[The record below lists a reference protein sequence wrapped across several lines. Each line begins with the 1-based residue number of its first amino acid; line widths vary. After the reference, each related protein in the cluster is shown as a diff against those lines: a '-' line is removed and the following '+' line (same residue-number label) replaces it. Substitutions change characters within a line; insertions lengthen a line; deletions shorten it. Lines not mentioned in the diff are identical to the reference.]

1 MPLNIY
7 NSLHKQIEEFT
18 PINDREI
25 TMYHCGP
32 TVYDRVHIGN
42 LRSFFLADTLRR
54 YFEFTGHKVKQVMNI
69 TDIGHISGDADFGED
84 KMMRLLK
91 RKGLEI
97 NLKNMLSAAAEE
109 TEQFEK
115 DLEALNIL
123 HPHVLPK
130 ASDHIKEQIAMIQQ
144 LIAKEISYVT
154 KHAIYFDVS
163 KDPHYGALGGLTTS
177 GQEENSR
184 IEESEKRNIQDFA
197 LWKFDEMGFD
207 SELGKGFPGWHIECS
222 AMSIKYLGEEFDI
235 HTGGI
240 DLKPIHHNNEIA
252 QACCSTDKNFA
263 HYWMHG
269 EFLNIDSEKMA
280 KSLGNMFTLADLEE
294 KNISPLALRVLF
306 LQAHYRSVLNFSWDA
321 LEASSNLLSGLYKTI
336 AKCIYDDLRQKS
348 SLDAVQILVEDYKTS
363 DILSGYQ
370 NDLNTPQSF
379 SQFMRYIGE
388 EPAINYDSRYKTI
401 LMLKFDDLF
410 GLKFKEVD
418 STTKKFLTQEKTV
431 ALIYERNKAR
441 LNKDYQKSDELRDE
455 LLAENIACED
465 GKDESFYFPAKIL
478 GVSLQ

>member
-1 MPLNIY
+1 MPLSIY

-18 PINDREI
+18 PINKDEI

-91 RKGLEI
+91 RKGLEV
-97 NLKNMLSAAAEE
+97 NLKNMLSAAAGE

-123 HPHVLPK
+123 RPHKLPK
-130 ASDHIKEQIAMIQQ
+130 ASDHIPEQVVMIQK
-144 LIAKEISYVT
+144 LLENGTAYATSS
-154 KHAIYFDVS
+154 AIYFDTS

-184 IEESEKRNIQDFA
+184 IEESEKRNVQDFA

-252 QACCSTDKNFA
+252 QACCSTGKNFA
-263 HYWMHG
+263 NYWMHG

-321 LEASSNLLSGLYKTI
+321 LEGSSKVLGDIYRIVAKYVYLRTIDLS
-336 AKCIYDDLRQKS
+336 AKSTQIKPSYEELR
-348 SLDAVQILVEDYKTS
+348 TS
-363 DILSGYQ
+363 EIIHAYE
-370 NDLNTPQSF
+370 NDLSTPQGF
-379 SQFMRYIGE
+379 SQLMKW
-388 EPAINYDSRYKTI
+388 INETGDLKNKAGII
-401 LMLKFDDLF
+401 LAYDDLF
-410 GLKFKEVD
+410 GIESSKAYSIAEALLSKPSV
-418 STTKKFLTQEKTV
+418 QE
-431 ALIYERNKAR
+431 LISERTKAR
-441 LNKDYQKSDELRDE
+441 LSKDYQKSDELRDQ
-455 LLAENIACED
+455 LLAESIACED

-478 GVSLQ
+478 GVNLQ